1 MTTIAFDM
9 LEMVDKLR
17 VAGFDQNQ
25 AEAVVRVITEAQN
38 TLVSNSTLDSRLKE
52 TELRLD
58 SRFERVD
65 GELKLLRWMVGLSIA
80 LSTGTIALLAKL
92 FFILPH

>member
-1 MTTIAFDM
+1 MKADS
-9 LEMVDKLR
+9 K
-17 VAGFDQNQ
+17 
-25 AEAVVRVITEAQN
+25 
-38 TLVSNSTLDSRLKE
+38 DSRLKE